1 MFLIQA
7 LKRIAKFGER
17 LPVRWPMA
25 VLFAIAIAYADGFWM
40 TAIQGAVGAMERK
53 EPPFTRWLRDA
64 TLMIP
69 LVTAAVLLALLCA
82 HRWMKSNPQQIAR
95 LGGAVLMVALFGSA
109 VGVAE
114 AANSSLEDYRL
125 QVRHMGFI
133 HANGNDFKLPATAI
147 DGFSEAPYALYCDLR
162 GTLIG
167 GASGNAV
174 LGSAI
179 TRLEYATFSVHV
191 RAVLIDAALILITN
205 VLIAGAIM
213 AVLRDR
219 VWSPRVVAR
228 AQPSE
233 AMGQLALGG
242 TLV

>member
-7 LKRIAKFGER
+7 LKRIAGYGER

-40 TAIQGAVGAMERK
+40 TSIQGAVGALERI

-69 LVTAAVLLALLCA
+69 LVTCAVLLALLCA
-82 HRWMKSNPQQIAR
+82 HRWVHSNPRQIAR
-95 LGGAVLMVALFGSA
+95 LGGAVLMVALFGTA
-109 VGVAE
+109 IGVAE

-133 HANGNDFKLPATAI
+133 HANGNDIKLPTTAI
-147 DGFSEAPYALYCDLR
+147 DGFGEAPYALYCDLR

-167 GASGNAV
+167 GAAGNAV

-179 TRLEYATFSVHV
+179 TRLEYATFSLHV
-191 RAVLIDAALILITN
+191 RAVLIDSVLILFTN
-205 VLIAGAIM
+205 LLIAGVMM
-213 AVLRDR
+213 ALLRDR
-219 VWSPRVVAR
+219 VWSPRLVTRAVA
-228 AQPSE
+228 SE
-233 AMGQLALGG
+233 APGQLALGG